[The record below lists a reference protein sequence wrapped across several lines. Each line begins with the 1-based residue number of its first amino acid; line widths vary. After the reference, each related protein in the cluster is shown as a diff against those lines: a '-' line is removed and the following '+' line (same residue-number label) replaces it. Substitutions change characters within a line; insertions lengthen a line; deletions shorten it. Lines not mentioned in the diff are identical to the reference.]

1 MIHSISA
8 NSAVVVDASAIVD
21 FLLDV
26 RTVVRRLGQHELHA
40 PVTVDAEMLHGLRRK
55 WLNDAV
61 SDEEAEVALLLF
73 RQIVIHRHPVEP
85 FVMRMWSLRQNVT
98 AYDAGY
104 VALAESLDLP
114 LITRD
119 ARLSRSSG
127 HGARIEYID

>member
-73 RQIVIHRHPVEP
+73 RQTVIQRHPVES
-85 FVMRMWSLRQNVT
+85 FVARMWSLRHNIT

-119 ARLSRSSG
+119 RRLANSSG
-127 HGARIEYID
+127 HAARIESIE